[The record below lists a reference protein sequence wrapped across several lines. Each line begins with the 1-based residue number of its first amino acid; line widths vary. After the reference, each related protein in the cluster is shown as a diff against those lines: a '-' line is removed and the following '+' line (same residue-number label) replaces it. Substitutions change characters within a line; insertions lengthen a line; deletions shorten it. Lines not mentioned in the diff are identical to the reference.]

1 MVRTVSWLLLFC
13 VLLLSGCS
21 TRDAESDLPVLP
33 TTSPIASST
42 SSSTD
47 SVPVPTSNIRIVDPD
62 ENPIAGA
69 RIGDHG
75 LTDVDGRLALETPEG
90 ETVIEADGYVPRY
103 VSGWHPGD
111 RQIVLRPIVVQGSV
125 LTPAGEALAGVT
137 VTLGDSEILSDASGR
152 FEFVAATVGTIR
164 AVTPGW
170 SSAEVEW
177 LGLDNRVSIEME
189 PMVVRALHVSGWAV
203 GDDEHWQRLLDLAA
217 ATEINSLVVDLKD
230 ESGLIF
236 YPSTVALAEQVEAIR
251 PVYRLEDVV
260 EASADAELY
269 LIGRIVTFQDP
280 IAARAAP
287 ELAVWDTGT
296 GAPYRKNGQ
305 YFLDPTDADAR
316 QYALDLAVESCEAG
330 FDEIQF
336 DYVRF
341 PDGFG
346 NSAVFDQ
353 GSGSEIR
360 PIIIRDFLAEASA
373 LLNPAGCAVAA
384 DIFGF
389 ITSTTGDGGIGQYL
403 EELASVVDV
412 LSPMLY
418 PSHYS
423 EGWFGFDV
431 PNDHPGPVVGR
442 ALDDGME
449 RLDST
454 AVFRPWIQDFY
465 YNAAQVR
472 AEIEAAEAR
481 GLGWMLWN
489 AVSRFTEGALL
500 PAD

>member
-1 MVRTVSWLLLFC
+1 M
-13 VLLLSGCS
+13 
-21 TRDAESDLPVLP
+21 
-33 TTSPIASST
+33 
-42 SSSTD
+42 
-47 SVPVPTSNIRIVDPD
+47 
-62 ENPIAGA
+62 
-69 RIGDHG
+69 
-75 LTDVDGRLALETPEG
+75 
-90 ETVIEADGYVPRY
+90 
-103 VSGWHPGD
+103 
-111 RQIVLRPIVVQGSV
+111 
-125 LTPAGEALAGVT
+125 
-137 VTLGDSEILSDASGR
+137 
-152 FEFVAATVGTIR
+152 
-164 AVTPGW
+164 
-170 SSAEVEW
+170 
-177 LGLDNRVSIEME
+177 
-189 PMVVRALHVSGWAV
+189 
-203 GDDEHWQRLLDLAA
+203 
-217 ATEINSLVVDLKD
+217 KD